1 MKTDD
6 LERVKTDLAT
16 MKPALAPDLLFKPT
30 TVRFA
35 FALALGGVLSLV
47 WAVHPYP
54 VSPKWSIAVP
64 MLLQVL
70 PMLVTLVHF
79 AIVRKPGDC
88 SVSTGDVKRA
98 HMNYIPYIVALL
110 SFPFLVLASRTGWIP
125 PSAVSPVFLFLF
137 GAVITAVAATEP
149 RQRFNLGLSIP
160 MLVFA
165 GAGLVLKWPHYLMLG
180 LVFSTGGLAVGL
192 TMVVQLRRQA
202 KNHAAH

>member
-16 MKPALAPDLLFKPT
+16 MKLALAPDLPFKPT

-54 VSPKWSIAVP
+54 VPPKWSIAVP
-64 MLLQVL
+64 VLLQVL

-88 SVSTGDVKRA
+88 SVSAGEAKRA
-98 HMNYIPYIVALL
+98 HMNYIPYIVAIL
-110 SFPFLVLASRTGWIP
+110 SLPFLMLASRTGWMP
-125 PSAVSPVFLFLF
+125 VGSVSPIFLFFF
-137 GAVITAVAATEP
+137 GAAITAVAATEP

-160 MLVFA
+160 MLLFA

-180 LVFSTGGLAVGL
+180 LAFSTGGLAL
-192 TMVVQLRRQA
+192 AFMMIVQLRRQA